1 MKSVLLIG
9 LGKFG
14 QTLGN
19 KLINMGDEVMIVDK
33 NEDVINTL
41 APKYS
46 NALIANCMNADTL
59 KSMDIPAFDVC
70 IVAIGDDFQS
80 SLEITSHLKD
90 LGAKYII
97 SKATTEIQKKFLLRS
112 GADEVIYPDLDIAE
126 KVAIKLNSTAVFDYI
141 EIDSVYSIFTIDIP
155 KDWLKKRL
163 IDVNPRKK
171 YGLNIL
177 TIKRDK
183 QVIESPNADY
193 VFKPGDH
200 IVVFGNTEEIL
211 AFTNSN
217 QKKRK

>member
-1 MKSVLLIG
+1 M
-9 LGKFG
+9 GKFG

-33 NEDVINTL
+33 NDDIINTL

-46 NALIANCMNADTL
+46 DAIIANCTNADTL
-59 KSMDIPAFDVC
+59 RALDVPAFDVC

-97 SKATTEIQKKFLLRS
+97 SKATTEIQKKFLLKS

-126 KVAIKLNSTAVFDYI
+126 RVAIKLNSAKVFDYI
-141 EIDSVYSIFTIDIP
+141 EIDNVYSIFTIEVP
-155 KDWLKKRL
+155 GEWVKKRL
-163 IDVNPRKK
+163 IDINPRKK

-183 QVIESPNADY
+183 QVIESPSADY

-211 AFTNSN
+211 AFTNK
-217 QKKRK
+217 KKRK